1 MVDHFEKLGVH
12 RRPWLDIDL
21 IKQRFHDLSIEIH
34 PDHSSDGSVNIKK
47 ENQMSNLFHLR

>member
-34 PDHSSDGSVNIKK
+34 PDHFSDCSSIIYIF
-47 ENQMSNLFHLR
+47 NQMLFDRFI

>member
-34 PDHSSDGSVNIKK
+34 PDHSSDGSVNINK
-47 ENQMSNLFHLR
+47 ENQKDYCH